1 MQKIEQDITVVIEEF
16 GAIAEVLIP
25 AFEMNDLRREQDE
38 YLAQTASDLYDRVV
52 YMVRTNRL
60 QYDPE
65 LDEEQEG
72 PLVKLTLS
80 MGFIS
85 LSSAFWMD
93 TRRERQNKLMHS
105 IKELFRMLL
114 NMKKNFDDVVRE
126 EKEAEK
132 DAE

>member
-16 GAIAEVLIP
+16 GAIAEVLVP
-25 AFEMNDLRREQDE
+25 AFEMNDIRREQDE

-52 YMVRTNRL
+52 YMVRSNRL

-85 LSSAFWMD
+85 LSSAFWRD
-93 TRRERQNKLMHS
+93 TRRERQDKLKHS
-105 IKELFRMLL
+105 INELFRMLL

-126 EKEAEK
+126 EKDEE
-132 DAE
+132 

>member
-52 YMVRTNRL
+52 YMVRSNRL

-85 LSSAFWMD
+85 LSSAFWRD
-93 TRRERQNKLMHS
+93 TRRERQDKLKHS
-105 IKELFRMLL
+105 INELFRMLL
-114 NMKKNFDDVVRE
+114 NMKKNFDDVVQE
-126 EKEAEK
+126 EK

>member
-60 QYDPE
+60 QYDP
-65 LDEEQEG
+65 
-72 PLVKLTLS
+72 
-80 MGFIS
+80 
-85 LSSAFWMD
+85 
-93 TRRERQNKLMHS
+93 
-105 IKELFRMLL
+105 
-114 NMKKNFDDVVRE
+114 
-126 EKEAEK
+126 
-132 DAE
+132 

>member
-126 EKEAEK
+126 EK

>member
-16 GAIAEVLIP
+16 GAIAEVLVP
-25 AFEMNDLRREQDE
+25 AFEMNDIRREQDE

-52 YMVRTNRL
+52 YMVRSNRL

-65 LDEEQEG
+65 LDEDQEG

-85 LSSAFWMD
+85 LSSAFWRD
-93 TRRERQNKLMHS
+93 TRRERQDKLKHS
-105 IKELFRMLL
+105 IIELFRMLL

-126 EKEAEK
+126 EKDEE
-132 DAE
+132 

>member
-16 GAIAEVLIP
+16 GAIAEVLVP
-25 AFEMNDLRREQDE
+25 AFEMNDIRREQDE

-52 YMVRTNRL
+52 YMVRSNRL

-65 LDEEQEG
+65 LDEDQEG

-85 LSSAFWMD
+85 LSSAFWRD
-93 TRRERQNKLMHS
+93 TRRERQDKLKHS
-105 IKELFRMLL
+105 INELFRMLL

-126 EKEAEK
+126 EKDEE
-132 DAE
+132 